1 MSECPNKSIR
11 MRKQS
16 DAKNRS
22 RAASIDA
29 ALADGDSR
37 RRSTPWTPQTT
48 TDANG
53 RETHDGVRREH
64 NPTTRR
70 RESGR
75 ATTRTRSSARE
86 R

>member
-1 MSECPNKSIR
+1 

-16 DAKNRS
+16 DAKTDPS
-22 RAASIDA
+22 AASIDA
-29 ALADGDSR
+29 PRADGDSR
-37 RRSTPWTPQTT
+37 RRSTPWTPQTP
-48 TDANG
+48 TDADG
-53 RETHDGVRREH
+53 RETHDGVRRERF
-64 NPTTRR
+64 PTTRR